1 MSEHTFRRMI
11 FRRYGPPGVFEWDD
25 AQLRPLAS
33 GEVLL
38 GVRYIGVNYA
48 DIIARRGYYNWIGRP
63 PACPGFEVS
72 GEIIDK
78 ASDVELPLGT
88 RVAAVTRF
96 GGYSEAVIVHADRL
110 IRIPDAMPLEHAAAL
125 PAVYITA
132 YHSLVNVMRVRAGES
147 ILIQAVA
154 GGVGTAA
161 LQLARHFGLTTF
173 GTASSEAKL
182 DFARQ
187 FGLDHGIN
195 YATHDF
201 EAEVMRLTGGRGVQF
216 VLDSLGGYGL
226 RKGVRCLARGGH
238 CVTIGAAAVVPPT
251 GFGMRAA
258 REWARII
265 TDLVRGCVY
274 HPFKLIEHNV
284 GISGVQ
290 VLLLWDE
297 ADRLR
302 SIITALMRLYEEGAI
317 RPAISAVFPLT
328 EVARAHAL
336 VESRASTGKVLLRAA

>member
-1 MSEHTFRRMI
+1 MPEHGFRRMI
-11 FRRYGPPGVFEWDD
+11 FRRYGPPAVFEWDD
-25 AQLRPLAS
+25 AQLRPLAA

-38 GVRYIGVNYA
+38 RVRYAGVNYA

-63 PACPGFEVS
+63 PACPGFEVA
-72 GEIIDK
+72 GEIIDR

-96 GGYSEAVIVHADRL
+96 GGYSEAVIVRVDRL
-110 IRIPDAMPLEHAAAL
+110 IRIPDAMSLEHAAAL
-125 PAVYITA
+125 PAVYVTA
-132 YHSLVNVMRVRAGES
+132 YHSLVNVMRVRRGES

-173 GTASSEAKL
+173 GTASSNAKL

-195 YATHDF
+195 YLEQDF
-201 EAEVMRLTGGRGVQF
+201 EAEVKSLTGGRGVQF

-238 CVTIGAAAVVPPT
+238 CVTIGAAGVVPPM
-251 GFGMRAA
+251 GFGVRSA
-258 REWARII
+258 REWARTIA
-265 TDLVRGCVY
+265 DLIRGGVY

-290 VLLLWDE
+290 VLLLWDQ

-302 SIITALMRLYEEGAI
+302 TIVEDLMRLYQESAI
-317 RPAISAVFPLT
+317 CPAVTAVFPLA
-328 EVARAHAL
+328 EVAQAHAL
-336 VESRASTGKVLLRAA
+336 VESRASTGKVLLKA